1 MTMSAGPHFK
11 SSIGVSR
18 VAARSIFGVSL
29 VLSVISAWSLI
40 RLPGILNPLAN
51 QFRGYFPSDQLS
63 YAGVAAS
70 AKSGQLGLVEPFT
83 QTGLS
88 FYPSWWYKLVG
99 LFAGAA
105 DLEIAAAWSILG
117 IGVVIGAVLFIGFAA
132 WRISGKAWAPL
143 IVAIL
148 LWIGPLSSILF
159 DNWFANFNSH
169 AVLWGP
175 YGALYPLNGEAAGL
189 ALGSCALVLGFW
201 TSVRPSWPNG
211 VRIGLFG
218 LSALLLGV
226 IANFQTYSFLTL
238 TAIALWVLAVGG
250 LLKARQ
256 RSLVIAV
263 VVLVVAVAI
272 VAPFIRGTVG
282 ALPIYVLMLL
292 PTLPGIWP
300 LLKGHVM
307 VATVSVVA
315 FLAGAAP
322 QIAWMISG
330 TLAKD
335 PFLVYRVDQSGDLGV
350 PIWAFLLL
358 GSPVLLVWGAILRVQ
373 IKRRRNYETAL
384 LVGWFSA
391 FTLLSF
397 NNVWGFGQEPYRFW
411 IDSVIVFAFIAAV
424 SMPAGDVK
432 EYFADNAAK
441 VLTVSAVV
449 LLAASLW
456 NVGGFRSYVVEQ
468 GNIDM
473 ESAQLIS
480 LAELVGT
487 NTTGNGLLS
496 AEPCLDPRIV
506 KVVTGVPVAFYNL
519 GLAWPEKKIEIDAVI
534 AAGDAGV
541 LDTDLMRSAGISY
554 LLTDSSC
561 PTAWDPS
568 TKMGVAEI
576 AQTNYLVDA
585 EVWTLTLW
593 RLF

>member
-1 MTMSAGPHFK
+1 MATGSVF
-11 SSIGVSR
+11 V
-18 VAARSIFGVSL
+18 VSL
-29 VLSVISAWSLI
+29 TLSVISAWSLI
-40 RLPGILNPLAN
+40 RLPGVLNPLAN

-63 YAGVAAS
+63 YAGIAAS

-83 QTGLS
+83 QTGFS

-105 DLEIAAAWSILG
+105 DFEVAAAWSILG
-117 IGVVIGAVLFIGFAA
+117 FSVVIGAVVFIGFAA

-143 IVAIL
+143 TVAIL

-159 DNWFANFNSH
+159 DNWFANLNSH

-201 TSVRPSWPNG
+201 TLARPNWPNW
-211 VRIGLFG
+211 VRLGLFG

-238 TAIALWVLAVGG
+238 TAISFWVLAVGG

-256 RSLVIAV
+256 RRPVLAV
-263 VVLVVAVAI
+263 VVLVVAVMI
-272 VAPFIRGTVG
+272 VGPLVRDTVG

-292 PTLPGIWP
+292 PTLPGIWQ
-300 LLKGHVM
+300 LIKGQMKIAVI
-307 VATVSVVA
+307 AVVA
-315 FLAGAAP
+315 FLTGAAP
-322 QIAWMISG
+322 QIVWMISG

-358 GSPVLLVWGAILRVQ
+358 GSPVLFIWAAILRVQ
-373 IKRRRNYETAL
+373 IKRRGNYEMAL
-384 LVGWFSA
+384 LVGWFIA
-391 FTLLSF
+391 FALLSF
-397 NNVWGFGQEPYRFW
+397 NNFWGFGQEPYRFW

-424 SMPAGDVK
+424 TLPSGNVTA
-432 EYFADNAAK
+432 YFADNTAK
-441 VLTVSAVV
+441 VLTVPATI

-456 NVGGFRSYVVEQ
+456 NVGGFRAYVSEQ
-468 GNIDM
+468 GNISV
-473 ESAQLIS
+473 ESAQIES

-487 NTTGNGLLS
+487 NMTGEGLLS

-519 GLAWPEKKIEIDAVI
+519 GLAWPEKKAEIDAVI
-534 AAGDAGV
+534 AAGDSGV

-554 LLTDSSC
+554 VLTDSSC

-568 TKMGVAEI
+568 TGMGVAEI
-576 AQTNYLVDA
+576 ARTDYLVNAD
-585 EVWTLTLW
+585 VRTLTLW